1 MFRLWPFHNNP
12 RQPIRTLTNL
22 KYTLARMGKVDKI
35 LNSWLS
41 KKLFVFVTATALALF
56 GNLTSADWVIIATTY
71 IGTQGVIDAVS
82 KLKGN
87 N

>member
-1 MFRLWPFHNNP
+1 
-12 RQPIRTLTNL
+12 
-22 KYTLARMGKVDKI
+22 MGKVDKI

-41 KKLFVFVTATALALF
+41 KKLFVFVIATVLALF
-56 GNLTSADWVIIATTY
+56 GDLTSSDWVIIATTY

-87 N
+87 NNI